1 MIFTVKKCPE
11 GERDYAPWCLFVD
24 GIELLNGLETETEA
38 LSIVETLRSCP
49 PLPAKVVPIRASGL
63 LAGLKHSRTRSAS

>member
-38 LSIVETLRSCP
+38 LSIVERYDPARHFP
-49 PLPAKVVPIRASGL
+49 PKLFPFALVDCSPD
-63 LAGLKHSRTRSAS
+63 